1 MHPEVTPVTMILCD
15 GLRKISLVNGIL
27 RVELTE
33 KGADGRFRTVATLAI
48 PESVAADLLDKLDT
62 QARAVLET
70 ESAEG
75 QTQPDTPALPADDIG
90 DLEAI

>member
-1 MHPEVTPVTMILCD
+1 MTLILCD

-48 PESVAADLLDKLDT
+48 PEAVAADLLDKLDA

-70 ESAEG
+70 DDADAPAAE
-75 QTQPDTPALPADDIG
+75 TPALPADDIG